1 MQLSEKSQAFVL
13 HFGEM
18 GSRWGFNRTVGQILA
33 LLVINQHPLHAE
45 QIMQQ
50 LGISRGNVSMGL
62 KELQS
67 WRLVKLSH
75 QAGQRREFYTAAG
88 SIWDMAKTVFEERS
102 KREVDPTLSLLRS
115 NLLEQP
121 DNEEDQFTQQKMKEI
136 HDLLELIT
144 QWSNTLNSFS
154 PEQLQQLMK
163 MGSGLNKLL
172 ELKDKI
178 VGNKGTAASEY
189 AYSP

>member
-178 VGNKGTAASEY
+178 VGNKGSAASE
-189 AYSP
+189 

>member
-33 LLVINQHPLHAE
+33 LLVINKEPLHAE

-75 QAGQRREFYTAAG
+75 QAGQRREFFTAAG
-88 SIWDMAKTVFEERS
+88 SIWDMARTVFEERS

-115 NLLEQP
+115 NLLEEP
-121 DNEEDQFTQQKMKEI
+121 ENEADQFTQQKMEEI

-144 QWSNTLNSFS
+144 QWSYALNTMN
-154 PEQLQQLMK
+154 PDKLQSLMK
-163 MGSGLNKLL
+163 MGSGISRIL

-178 VGNKGTAASEY
+178 VGNKGSAAS
-189 AYSP
+189 

>member
-33 LLVINQHPLHAE
+33 LLVINKEPLHAE

-75 QAGQRREFYTAAG
+75 QAGQRREFFTAAG
-88 SIWDMAKTVFEERS
+88 SIWDMARTVFEERS

-115 NLLEQP
+115 NLLDEP
-121 DNEEDQFTQQKMKEI
+121 ENEADQFTQQKMEEI

-144 QWSNTLNSFS
+144 QWSYALNTMN
-154 PEQLQQLMK
+154 PDKLQSLMK
-163 MGSGLNKLL
+163 MGSGISRIL

-178 VGNKGTAASEY
+178 VGNKGSAAS
-189 AYSP
+189 

>member
-33 LLVINQHPLHAE
+33 LLVINQQPLHAE

-75 QAGQRREFYTAAG
+75 QAGQRREFFTAAG
-88 SIWDMAKTVFEERS
+88 SIWDMARTVFEERS

-115 NLLEQP
+115 NLLEEP
-121 DNEEDQFTQQKMKEI
+121 ENEADQFTQQKMEEI

-144 QWSNTLNSFS
+144 QWSYALNTMN
-154 PEQLQQLMK
+154 PDKLQSLMK
-163 MGSGLNKLL
+163 MGSGISRIL

-178 VGNKGTAASEY
+178 VGNKGSAAS
-189 AYSP
+189 

>member
-75 QAGQRREFYTAAG
+75 QAGQRREFFTAAG
-88 SIWDMAKTVFEERS
+88 SIWEMARTVFEERS

-115 NLLEQP
+115 NLLETP
-121 DNEEDQFTQQKMKEI
+121 ENEADQFTQQKMEEI

-144 QWSNTLNSFS
+144 QWSYALNTMN
-154 PEQLQQLMK
+154 PDKLQSLMK
-163 MGSGLNKLL
+163 MGSGISRIL

-178 VGNKGTAASEY
+178 VGNKGSAAS
-189 AYSP
+189 

>member
-33 LLVINQHPLHAE
+33 LLVINKESLHAE

-75 QAGQRREFYTAAG
+75 QAGQRREFFTSAG
-88 SIWDMAKTVFEERS
+88 SIWDMARTVFEERS

-115 NLLEQP
+115 NLLEEP
-121 DNEEDQFTQQKMKEI
+121 ENEADQFTQQKMEEI

-144 QWSNTLNSFS
+144 QWSYALNTMN
-154 PEQLQQLMK
+154 PDKLQSLMK
-163 MGSGLNKLL
+163 MGSGISRIL

-178 VGNKGTAASEY
+178 VGNKGSAAS
-189 AYSP
+189 

>member
-45 QIMQQ
+45 KIMQQ

-75 QAGQRREFYTAAG
+75 QAGQRREFFTAAG
-88 SIWDMAKTVFEERS
+88 SIWEMARTVFEERS

-115 NLLEQP
+115 NLLETP
-121 DNEEDQFTQQKMKEI
+121 ENEEDQFTQQKMEEI

-144 QWSNTLNSFS
+144 QWSYALNTMN
-154 PEQLQQLMK
+154 PDKLQSLMK
-163 MGSGLNKLL
+163 MGSGISRIL

-178 VGNKGTAASEY
+178 VGNKGSAAS
-189 AYSP
+189 

>member
-1 MQLSEKSQAFVL
+1 
-13 HFGEM
+13 M

-33 LLVINQHPLHAE
+33 LLVINKEPLHAE

-75 QAGQRREFYTAAG
+75 QAGQRREFFTAAG
-88 SIWDMAKTVFEERS
+88 SIWDMARTVFEERS

-115 NLLEQP
+115 NLLEEP
-121 DNEEDQFTQQKMKEI
+121 ENEADQFTQQKMEEI

-144 QWSNTLNSFS
+144 QWSYALNTMN
-154 PEQLQQLMK
+154 PDKLQSLMK
-163 MGSGLNKLL
+163 MGSGISRIL

-178 VGNKGTAASEY
+178 VGNKGSAAS
-189 AYSP
+189 